1 MQIFNWLRKSPSKM
15 GADSVRD
22 KLTDSSPMLI
32 ILCFIISLVLFG
44 IIKYH
49 YQLALFKVISRNTS
63 ISMWLALL
71 FAAVVQIARMAFGFV
86 GVRDLSRD
94 RWLIGGLGLVA
105 SVLITYFEHTE
116 VSRMVEHWQEPH
128 LQIPLIA
135 LVWGSFLLEL
145 RLIGTMIGEDDSEKE
160 YEEQLK
166 KAQEAEEKRLEGLEQ
181 QLRIQFDRE
190 LKYRVKELDM
200 QYAEKRAVDR
210 LEGMKLQ
217 EQELRDRI
225 KDLTSHAK
233 KPNKKHKGNGLL
245 NGVHG

>member
-1 MQIFNWLRKSPSKM
+1 MQFFNWLRKPTSKI

-32 ILCFIISLVLFG
+32 ILCFIISLILFG

-49 YQLALFKVISRNTS
+49 YQVSLFKVISRDAT

-94 RWLIGGLGLVA
+94 RWFIGGLGVIA
-105 SVLITYFEHTE
+105 SIAITYFEHTE

-145 RLIGTMIGEDDSEKE
+145 RLIGTMIGEDDSEQE
-160 YEEQLK
+160 YQEQLRK
-166 KAQEAEEKRLEGLEQ
+166 LQEAEENRLEGLEK
-181 QLRIQFDRE
+181 QLRVQFDRE
-190 LKYRVKELDM
+190 LNYRVKELDM
-200 QYAEKRAVDR
+200 QYAEKRSVDR
-210 LEGMKLQ
+210 LESMRQQ

-225 KDLTSHAK
+225 DNLTSYIK
-233 KPNKKHKGNGLL
+233 QPKKHTGNGQL
-245 NGVHG
+245 NGQPA